1 MLLFPLWSL
10 TEGIPQLGGQG
21 QAAQGPG
28 RGGRSPA
35 PGFQAEPAP
44 RTCGRQTGSASRACH
59 IFLKAGRAWQRP
71 SQAAMRGKRA
81 ISAACSVA

>member
-28 RGGRSPA
+28 RGGHGPA

-44 RTCGRQTGSASRACH
+44 RTGARQTGSASRACH
-59 IFLKAGRAWQRP
+59 IFLKAGRAWHSS
-71 SQAAMRGKRA
+71 SQPFARGKRA
-81 ISAACSVA
+81 ISAASAWA